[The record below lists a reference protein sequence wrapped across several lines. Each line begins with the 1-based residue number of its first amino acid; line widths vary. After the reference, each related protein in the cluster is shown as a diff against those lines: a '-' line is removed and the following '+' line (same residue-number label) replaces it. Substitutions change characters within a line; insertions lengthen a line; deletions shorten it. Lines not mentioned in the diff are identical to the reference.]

1 MRISDWS
8 SEVCSSD
15 LGFGAEVRYRSPKGL
30 HLFTR
35 PLGAVHKPVSRDI
48 AVGLEVERALQGVFP
63 LLWKG
68 RSHRR
73 EHPVHEDLAH
83 EDQLLIRNADDQI
96 RRGVGPAEKQYIH
109 DAIAQIDRLDLADR
123 AQIGRAHVLTPVTN
137 A

>member
-73 EHPVHEDLAH
+73 EHPVHEDIAH
-83 EDQLLIRNADDQI
+83 EDTILIRNADDRI
-96 RRGVGPAEKQYIH
+96 RRGEHHAAQKSMH
-109 DAIAQIDRLDLADR
+109 ADADTIDRHRKTCVTGESVQVRVDR
-123 AQIGRAHVLTPVTN
+123 G
-137 A
+137 

>member
-73 EHPVHEDLAH
+73 EHPVHDDLAH
-83 EDQLLIRNADDQI
+83 EDQLLIRNADDPI
-96 RRGVGPAEKQYIH
+96 RTEERRVGKEWVSTCRSRWSPY
-109 DAIAQIDRLDLADR
+109 
-123 AQIGRAHVLTPVTN
+123 T
-137 A
+137 

>member
-15 LGFGAEVRYRSPKGL
+15 LGFGADVRYRSPKGL

-83 EDQLLIRNADDQI
+83 EDQLLRSEEHTSELQSLMRIPYA
-96 RRGVGPAEKQYIH
+96 VFCLKQKNTH
-109 DAIAQIDRLDLADR
+109 
-123 AQIGRAHVLTPVTN
+123 
-137 A
+137 